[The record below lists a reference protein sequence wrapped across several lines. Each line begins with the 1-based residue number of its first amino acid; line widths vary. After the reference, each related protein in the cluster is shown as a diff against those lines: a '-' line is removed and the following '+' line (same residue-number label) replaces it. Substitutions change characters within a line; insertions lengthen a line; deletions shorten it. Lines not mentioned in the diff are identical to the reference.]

1 MFQPHYSMCACSVT
15 QWCPTLC
22 DPMNCSPPGS
32 FVHRILQTRILE
44 WVAISSSRGSSQ
56 PRDQTCVSCI
66 GRQILYHCATWEA
79 LSGSYVDTVL
89 FNKGGYRMPYNCI
102 SDHILW
108 PYNVFLSPLG
118 FCFAIAR
125 HRNGTQLPF
134 RNAPLPTSQ
143 NSENVALSS
152 GLTF

>member
-1 MFQPHYSMCACSVT
+1 MT
-15 QWCPTLC
+15 QGL
-22 DPMNCSPPGS
+22 N
-32 FVHRILQTRILE
+32 
-44 WVAISSSRGSSQ
+44 
-56 PRDQTCVSCI
+56 TCLLL
-66 GRQILYHCATWEA
+66 GRWILYHCATWEA